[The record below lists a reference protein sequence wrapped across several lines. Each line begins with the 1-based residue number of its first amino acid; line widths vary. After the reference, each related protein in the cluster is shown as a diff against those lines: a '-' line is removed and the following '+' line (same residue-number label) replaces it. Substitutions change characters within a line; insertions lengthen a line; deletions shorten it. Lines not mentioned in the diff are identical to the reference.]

1 MSENPELDPYRP
13 PRTLEPD
20 ASSVR
25 PPAWSV
31 ALRRMTAFLDSP
43 RRAMRDVLDHAS
55 VFSVVPLAAA
65 WGINNTLSR
74 GWRAAL
80 STESPG
86 EFAAAIAALM
96 FVGAVLGNVALL
108 WFASFGWLTAWMF
121 SIPVRFRDVLRVY
134 GWAAVPQV
142 VTLVLLVAYLLLSFT
157 SILQPTDSSR
167 FTHTLAGGLLVLLG
181 VVMGLLQLSICVTGL
196 SEASGKTVGRSAWWL
211 VVSVVLG
218 FGCALLLV
226 QASFLLLFG

>member
-20 ASSVR
+20 ASSAR

-31 ALRRMTAFLDSP
+31 ALRRMAAFLDSP
-43 RRAMRDVLDHAS
+43 RRAM
-55 VFSVVPLAAA
+55 
-65 WGINNTLSR
+65 
-74 GWRAAL
+74 
-80 STESPG
+80 
-86 EFAAAIAALM
+86 
-96 FVGAVLGNVALL
+96 
-108 WFASFGWLTAWMF
+108 
-121 SIPVRFRDVLRVY
+121 RDVLRVY

-167 FTHTLAGGLLVLLG
+167 FTHTLAGGLLLLLG
-181 VVMGLLQLSICVTGL
+181 VVMGLLQLSICVIGL

-226 QASFLLLFG
+226 QASFRLLFG